1 MLMFDS
7 IPKAANAMPYISAN
21 ENDVNIIAHSTII
34 ARIVELYPRARP
46 WMMEGAAPPV
56 HDYATSLTGACEFEV

>member
-7 IPKAANAMPYISAN
+7 IPKAANAMPYISAS

-56 HDYATSLTGACEFEV
+56 HD